1 MAPAIQRSRAILL
14 AVTVGA
20 VAALTGCTA
29 EPAPTASGD
38 LDGTSIVIAV
48 SAEPASLNPL
58 AGYAPHGS
66 AKLYDGLLEYQP
78 DMQLHPLLATGL
90 PEPSADGRSW
100 TVKLRTGVTFSDG
113 SKLDADDVTA
123 TYRAVL
129 APAFAS
135 PLRGKF
141 GMLLA
146 VHQVDSTTVRFEL
159 SRPYN
164 PFPQLLTLGIVPAE
178 SLATPAPV
186 TGGRRDAPPPGTG
199 PYRLAGWTKGK
210 QLVLTANPKYFGG
223 KPAIAKVTMEF
234 VGDDA
239 GRLERVDDGTVDST
253 ELPCTQAT
261 RFADSNT
268 FDVVTQQHTGDL
280 STVLLPSNNDVTG
293 DQTIRRALNFG
304 VDRAAVVS
312 GVLGGH
318 GAPAYTPVPDATAEF
333 VEPSATFE
341 HDPTQARKLLDEAG
355 WRPGTDGVRVRG
367 GVRAAF
373 TLRYASGD
381 DTAAKLATKFV
392 TDAELVGIA
401 VTATAVDP
409 AALRAGAGPSLLRI
423 GGPFDPDLMLYQ
435 LLHSPGKPGDY
446 TNGEV
451 DAALETGRTA
461 TDPAQRSAAYR
472 QLQRAYVSSPGMV
485 VIASTDHCTVI
496 RRSWNGYQP
505 VPDGS
510 EADGTWGPWWN
521 LAHWTPR

>member
-1 MAPAIQRSRAILL
+1 VAPGIQRSRAIPLT
-14 AVTVGA
+14 VTLGVA
-20 VAALTGCTA
+20 AALTGCTA
-29 EPAPTASGD
+29 APAPTASGD

-66 AKLYDGLLEYQP
+66 AKIYDGLLEYQP
-78 DMQLHPLLATGL
+78 DMQLHPLLATAL

-100 TVKLRTGVTFSDG
+100 TVKIRSGVTFSDG
-113 SKLDADDVTA
+113 SKLDAADVVA

-129 APAFAS
+129 TPAFAS
-135 PLRGKF
+135 PLRTKF
-141 GMLLA
+141 AMLSA
-146 VHQVDSTTVRFEL
+146 VRQVDAETVRFDL
-159 SRPYN
+159 SRPYI
-164 PFPQLLTLGIVPAE
+164 PFPQLLTLGVVPSE
-178 SLATPAPV
+178 SLASPAPV

-199 PYRLAGWTKGK
+199 PYRLASWTKG
-210 QLVLTANPKYFGG
+210 QRLVLTANPKYFGG

-234 VGDDA
+234 AGDDA
-239 GRLERVDDGTVDST
+239 SRLKQAGDGTVDST
-253 ELPCTQAT
+253 ELPCTSAT
-261 RFADSNT
+261 QFADSNT
-268 FDVVTQQHTGDL
+268 FDVITQQHTGDL
-280 STVLLPSNNDVTG
+280 SAVLLPTKNDVTG
-293 DQTIRRALNFG
+293 DQSIRRALNFAI
-304 VDRAAVVS
+304 DRAAAVS
-312 GVLGGH
+312 SVLGGH

-333 VEPSATFE
+333 VEPTATFS
-341 HDPTQARKLLDEAG
+341 HDLTQARKLLDEAG

-367 GVRAAF
+367 AVRAAF

-381 DTAAKLATKFV
+381 DIAAKLVTKFV
-392 TDAELVGIA
+392 ADAKQIGVA
-401 VTATAVDP
+401 VTGTAIDP
-409 AALRAGAGPSLLRI
+409 GALRNGAGPSLLRI
-423 GGPFDPDLMLYQ
+423 GGPFDPDLMLYP

-446 TNGEV
+446 TNGDV

-472 QLQRAYVSSPGMV
+472 QVQRAYVSSPGMV

-521 LAHWTPR
+521 LAHWTPK

>member
-1 MAPAIQRSRAILL
+1 MGRGIQRATLL
-14 AVTVGA
+14 AVTLA
-20 VAALTGCTA
+20 VAGCTA

-66 AKLYDGLLEYQP
+66 AKLYDGLLEFQP
-78 DMQLHPLLATGL
+78 DMQLHPLLATDL

-100 TVKLRTGVTFSDG
+100 TVKLRTGITFSDG

-123 TYRAVL
+123 TYRAL
-129 APAFAS
+129 LTPAYAS
-135 PLRGKF
+135 PLRSKF
-141 GMLLA
+141 SMLSA
-146 VHQVDSTTVRFEL
+146 VTQLDSKTVRFDL
-159 SRPYN
+159 ARPYS
-164 PFPQLLTLGIVPAE
+164 PFPQLLTLGIIPSQ
-178 SLATPAPV
+178 SLTTPAPV

-199 PYRLAGWTKGK
+199 PYRLSSWTRGH

-223 KPAIAKVTMEF
+223 KPSIAKVTMEF

-239 GRLERVDDGTVDST
+239 GRLERVTDGTVDST
-253 ELPCTQAT
+253 VLPCTEAAQ
-261 RFADSNT
+261 FADSNT
-268 FDVVTQQHTGDL
+268 FDVMTQQHTGDL
-280 STVLLPSNNDVTG
+280 STVLLPSKNDVTG
-293 DQTIRRALNFG
+293 DQTIRRALNLAL
-304 VDRAAVVS
+304 DRATVVS

-318 GAPAYTPVPDATAEF
+318 GTPAYTPVADATAEF

-341 HDPTQARKLLDEAG
+341 HDPAQARKLLDEAG
-355 WRPGTDGVRVRG
+355 WRPGADGVRTRG

-381 DTAAKLATKFV
+381 DVADKLVTKFV
-392 TDAELVGIA
+392 ADAKQVGIA
-401 VTATAVDP
+401 VTGNAIDP
-409 AALRAGAGPSLLRI
+409 AALHDGAGPSLLRI

-435 LLHSPGKPGDY
+435 LLRSPGKPGGY
-446 TNGEV
+446 TNAEV
-451 DAALETGRTA
+451 DTALETGRTA

-496 RRSWNGYQP
+496 RRSWNGYRP
-505 VPDGS
+505 VADGS

>member
-1 MAPAIQRSRAILL
+1 MGRGIQRAIPL
-14 AVTVGA
+14 AATAGA
-20 VAALTGCTA
+20 VAVLAGCTA
-29 EPAPTASGD
+29 DPAPTASGD

-78 DMQLHPLLATGL
+78 DMQLHPLLATDL

-113 SKLDADDVTA
+113 SKLDADDVSA

-129 APAFAS
+129 TPAYAS
-135 PLRGKF
+135 PLRGRF
-141 GMLLA
+141 SMLTA
-146 VHQVDSTTVRFEL
+146 VTQVDSTTVRFDL
-159 SRPYN
+159 SRPYS
-164 PFPQLLTLGIVPAE
+164 PFPQLLTLGIVPSQ
-178 SLATPAPV
+178 SLTTPVPV
-186 TGGRRDAPPPGTG
+186 TGGRRTEPPPGTG
-199 PYRLAGWTKGK
+199 PYRLASWTKGR

-223 KPAIAKVTMEF
+223 RPSIAKVTMEF

-239 GRLERVDDGTVDST
+239 ARLERVNDGTVDST
-253 ELPCTQAT
+253 VLPCTQAA

-268 FDVVTQQHTGDL
+268 FDVMTQQHTGDL
-280 STVLLPSNNDVTG
+280 STVVLPSKNDVTG
-293 DQTIRRALNFG
+293 DQTIRRALNLT
-304 VDRAAVVS
+304 VDRAAVVT

-341 HDPTQARKLLDEAG
+341 HNPTQARKLLEEAG
-355 WRPGTDGVRVRG
+355 WRSGGDGVRTRG

-381 DTAAKLATKFV
+381 DVAAKLVTKFAA
-392 TDAELVGIA
+392 DAKQVGIA
-401 VTATAVDP
+401 VTGNAIDP
-409 AALRAGAGPSLLRI
+409 AALHNGAGPSLLRI

-446 TNGEV
+446 TNDDV

-485 VIASTDHCTVI
+485 VLASTDHCTVI
-496 RRSWNGYQP
+496 RRSWNGYRP